1 MTALDSVAYLTRQSF
16 IEDEIGQCVEGEET
30 LLEVFVTETS
40 ITRAEFFGAGQ
51 NGFKPDLVLKM
62 PKINYSGETEIVYN
76 QKRYSIYRTF
86 SGEDSD
92 EIELYVRSKV
102 GVINE

>member
-1 MTALDSVAYLTRQSF
+1 MV
-16 IEDEIGQCVEGEET
+16 EDEIGQSALGEEI
-30 LLEVFVTETS
+30 LQEVFVTEIS

-76 QKRYSIYRTF
+76 EKR
-86 SGEDSD
+86 
-92 EIELYVRSKV
+92 
-102 GVINE
+102 